1 MYTIH
6 INTNTILIGIHNGL
20 KIHTQLHVAT
30 TPTPANLRVR
40 NIKHNIVPIPNP
52 LLFLFSAM
60 SLYLNLNS
68 SNSASTSANAVP
80 TSSSCWKISQYSIF
94 SLNARIFAS
103 KAFISLFMTLSYL
116 VQRILMLLLLTQP
129 GKPFARTAPV

>member
-20 KIHTQLHVAT
+20 KIHNQLHVAT

-60 SLYLNLNS
+60 SL
-68 SNSASTSANAVP
+68 
-80 TSSSCWKISQYSIF
+80 
-94 SLNARIFAS
+94 
-103 KAFISLFMTLSYL
+103 SYL